1 MKNIRQYLGKV
12 GMRGELLVPLSFLL
26 ASAYFF
32 YLAFEFR
39 GAFVMMRQGAGP
51 DLFPK
56 IYTAVIMA
64 FSLWL
69 IYRAVKGKATLE
81 SEKTLHPQ
89 NLWITVAFMLV
100 YAFLLEIV
108 GFIALTPIWVATYL
122 MAIGMR
128 RWRWLIGATVV
139 FSTFMIVVFPKLMLV
154 PLPRGIGI
162 FREISYLIF

>member
-1 MKNIRQYLGKV
+1 MQDLKRYLVDLGK
-12 GMRGELLVPLSFLL
+12 RGELLVPLSFLL
-26 ASAYFF
+26 VSAYFF

-39 GAFVMMRQGAGP
+39 GAFVMIRQGAGP

-69 IYRAVKGKATLE
+69 IYNAVKKGGL
-81 SEKTLHPQ
+81 SEFERSANPQ
-89 NLWITVAFMLV
+89 NLWITIAFMLV

-108 GFIALTPIWVATYL
+108 GFIVLTPIWVATYML
-122 MAIGMR
+122 AIGMR
-128 RWRWLIGATVV
+128 RWKWLIGATVI
-139 FSTFMIVVFPKLMLV
+139 FSAFMIVVFSKLMLI
-154 PLPRGIGI
+154 PLPKGIGI

>member
-1 MKNIRQYLGKV
+1 MKVLKRYLSNLGK
-12 GMRGELLVPLSFLL
+12 RGELLVPLSFLV

-39 GAFVMMRQGAGP
+39 GAFVMMRQGVGP

-56 IYTAVIMA
+56 IFTAFIMV

-69 IYRAVKGKATLE
+69 IYTEVKKGGL
-81 SEKTLHPQ
+81 SEFERPANPQ
-89 NLWITVAFMLV
+89 NLWITIAFMLA

-108 GFIALTPIWVATYL
+108 GFIVLTPIWVAAYML
-122 MAIGMR
+122 AIGMR
-128 RWRWLIGATVV
+128 RWRWLIGATVI
-139 FSTFMIVVFPKLMLV
+139 FSAFMIVVFPKLMLI